1 MRLDHL
7 LSREHFI
14 LPVAGAVV
22 VFVVLCFLVFRV
34 ARGEWSVP
42 GPVLWGWGRCR
53 VLGLLAWLVI
63 WVRVLACVW
72 VSWLVGC
79 FLYSGASICDAGFF
93 VLVFVLLVILLFG
106 FVVCKGVRWM
116 PWYQGPMKGV
126 VDCDMPRGVVERA
139 LIRGCPNG
147 GTQPGLCLVT
157 VF

>member
-1 MRLDHL
+1 MGNGRFLVP
-7 LSREHFI
+7 FCG
-14 LPVAGAVV
+14 VGGAVGFWACWPGWLSGCGFWLVSGFLGWLV
-22 VFVVLCFLVFRV
+22 VFCIV
-34 ARGEWSVP
+34 
-42 GPVLWGWGRCR
+42 
-53 VLGLLAWLVI
+53 
-63 WVRVLACVW
+63 VRVSVM
-72 VSWLVGC
+72 LV
-79 FLYSGASICDAGFF
+79 FF